1 MVRTGAS
8 HFEDILVGVVPP
20 CRPSS
25 AQNRG
30 NHGGIAPTRSVKSL
44 KLGCSRTDF
53 SPYYEPFVMREVL
66 PRFGVGRICFNEL
79 NGEGGIRTPDR
90 SPYA

>member
-1 MVRTGAS
+1 MKSVDIPRLLGCISLGHPRSGVGVAPLLAAGAS

-20 CRPSS
+20 WLPSS

-44 KLGCSRTDF
+44 KWDAPLGGQ
-53 SPYYEPFVMREVL
+53 
-66 PRFGVGRICFNEL
+66 PRG
-79 NGEGGIRTPDR
+79 
-90 SPYA
+90 